1 MQKTQILE
9 TDEYQRWFEGL
20 RDLDAQM
27 RIAARLR
34 RAALGNL
41 GDHRSLG
48 QGIHELRVDYG
59 PGYRLYFTRRG
70 RAVII
75 LLAGGDKSSQNR
87 DIERARE
94 LARGL

>member
-1 MQKTQILE
+1 MQKIQILE

-20 RDLDAQM
+20 RDLGAQM

-34 RAALGNL
+34 RVTLGNL

-48 QGIHELRVDYG
+48 QGVYELRIDYG
-59 PGYRLYFTRRG
+59 PGYRLYYTRHG
-70 RAVII
+70 GTLMI
-75 LLAGGDKSSQNR
+75 LLAGGDKSSQSR

-94 LARGL
+94 LARRL